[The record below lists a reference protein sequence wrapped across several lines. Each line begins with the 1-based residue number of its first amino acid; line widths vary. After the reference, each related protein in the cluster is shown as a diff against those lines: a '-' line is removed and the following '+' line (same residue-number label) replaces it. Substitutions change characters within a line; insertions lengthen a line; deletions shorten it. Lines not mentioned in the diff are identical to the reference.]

1 MNNRTKPFALN
12 EERKR
17 FLGVCA
23 GLADYLEV
31 PVLLIRVI
39 VVMACL
45 AWPTLILAYFVTY
58 WWVKPAAA
66 GKVRTYVSATSTA
79 EHFRSLDYRKPI
91 YRSRDKKLAGV
102 CSGIADY
109 LELRTRTVRILAVL
123 SFFVLGP
130 FTFFVYGVLWIAL
143 EKQPQGHQG
152 FNTQRRQARKVNPKS
167 AVANSSASADS
178 TENVASAQER
188 ADDAFIAM
196 SVKECAAALH
206 AIEARLRHAEA
217 FITSKKFR
225 LHCEI
230 NRI

>member
-1 MNNRTKPFALN
+1 MNNRTKPFSLN
-12 EERKR
+12 EERRR

-31 PVLLIRVI
+31 PVFLIRVI
-39 VVMACL
+39 VVMACV
-45 AWPTLILAYFVTY
+45 AWPTLILAYFVT
-58 WWVKPAAA
+58 WWWLKPDAG
-66 GKVRTYVSATSTA
+66 GKVRTFVSATRTA

-91 YRSRDKKLAGV
+91 YRSRDKKVAGV

-123 SFFVLGP
+123 SFFLFGP

-143 EKQPQGHQG
+143 EKQPQDVVG
-152 FNTQRRQARKVNPKS
+152 FNALHRKSRRQARHPGASSSQDEAGAADNPQQNQAPDVDES
-167 AVANSSASADS
+167 
-178 TENVASAQER
+178 
-188 ADDAFIAM
+188 IAM
-196 SVKECAAALH
+196 SVRECAAALH
-206 AIEARLRHAEA
+206 VVENRLRNVEA